1 VCVAVMGQVVSRD
14 YFVWGATPAT
24 SAESSPSS
32 GATPSPNPVPF
43 ARVSPVI
50 QGATEG
56 VSKGL
61 QGVFDVGDP
70 LLGLLLKVLCC
81 SLLVFFIVV
90 VVAKTVE
97 ILKTFAKNVAVLTG
111 VVAVVLAVL
120 IPNATS
126 LTTVVCSM
134 GLLDVLPFGWGLTT
148 RSAGFCST
156 APSS

>member
-1 VCVAVMGQVVSRD
+1 M
-14 YFVWGATPAT
+14 
-24 SAESSPSS
+24 
-32 GATPSPNPVPF
+32 
-43 ARVSPVI
+43 
-50 QGATEG
+50 
-56 VSKGL
+56 
-61 QGVFDVGDP
+61 GDP